1 MQEGDAYAFGVL
13 LYELYS
19 GQPAWAGLSTGD
31 IISAKLRTHA
41 SQALR
46 MSADAPPALQV
57 PYLSLMLHLQR
68 RCITVHCVDMLLSPC
83 NLLCLCLHSEALH
96 LQQCYAFCLLLS
108 QNYVVILG

>member
-1 MQEGDAYAFGVL
+1 M

-19 GQPAWAGLSTGD
+19 GQPAWAGLPTGD

-57 PYLSLMLHLQR
+57 PYLSPKLLTWSVWLVFRGIASLCTRQQYFAGPMQFALSLLALRR
-68 RCITVHCVDMLLSPC
+68 RCPT
-83 NLLCLCLHSEALH
+83 
-96 LQQCYAFCLLLS
+96 LQQWCALRLLAS
-108 QNYVVILG
+108 QQSAVMLG